1 MKVSSWQYLT
11 NYWIFQQ
18 ATFSFRRELI
28 LVVDPFFLSNEAFF
42 EYVLI
47 HISTQND
54 SAIFSPWTPKILG
67 FTWQNKWKSIGKIG
81 KATGA
86 LVIPLQK
93 RIFSQPCWCLSHV
106 LTMIHV
112 LLSFVLGIMKNPCVP
127 LYTQSTYAFFMFYEG
142 FIKIHSNPWHV
153 PLNAMKI
160 NYHPPRSFQIHQ
172 HHH

>member
-93 RIFSQPCWCLSHV
+93 RIFSQPC
-106 LTMIHV
+106 
-112 LLSFVLGIMKNPCVP
+112 
-127 LYTQSTYAFFMFYEG
+127 
-142 FIKIHSNPWHV
+142 
-153 PLNAMKI
+153 
-160 NYHPPRSFQIHQ
+160 
-172 HHH
+172 